1 MQGAGNDFVVLDD
14 VFLVLVVLD
23 DAFLVL
29 VLLDDEER
37 TVDVGVVAA
46 AAAVVD
52 WKIAVL
58 SDGPVEPFAVYYHHR

>member
-1 MQGAGNDFVVLDD
+1 MVVCW
-14 VFLVLVVLD
+14 LVQLL
-23 DAFLVL
+23 LVL